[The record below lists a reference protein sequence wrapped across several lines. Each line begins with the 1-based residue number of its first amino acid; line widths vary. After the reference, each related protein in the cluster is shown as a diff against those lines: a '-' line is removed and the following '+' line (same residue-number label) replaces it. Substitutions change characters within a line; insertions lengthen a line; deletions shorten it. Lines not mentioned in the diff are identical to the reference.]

1 MDFNS
6 IFSDTM
12 DGFRAVGASADEAY
26 NKAIDLLLGE
36 QPASPPPA
44 ELPPLEV
51 PEQKLFA
58 RPEPPISL
66 VKEESI
72 PPAAAQFPYAPV
84 LVEELAPLAA
94 VPEPPKVQTS
104 LSSESKER
112 VPKESQNMLDS
123 MINQIPP
130 NIRAFA
136 GGIFTQTMEREP
148 SLITEKYLT
157 PETLEFLR
165 HAVRESN
172 GKVLDYT
179 LWDKLGASSVNDL
192 MSNVTHLPSM
202 MKTFLGEAA
211 ITTDKNGDTWINDRF
226 NFAKNIPLRDLRKKE
241 NDISILWRV
250 FKGGDPKT
258 GMPGVRGPYGV
269 LRMLASMYGPEDGK
283 GAPIKINLGNLH
295 DMARRY

>member
-1 MDFNS
+1 
-6 IFSDTM
+6 
-12 DGFRAVGASADEAY
+12 
-26 NKAIDLLLGE
+26 
-36 QPASPPPA
+36 
-44 ELPPLEV
+44 
-51 PEQKLFA
+51 
-58 RPEPPISL
+58 
-66 VKEESI
+66 
-72 PPAAAQFPYAPV
+72 
-84 LVEELAPLAA
+84 
-94 VPEPPKVQTS
+94 
-104 LSSESKER
+104 
-112 VPKESQNMLDS
+112 MLDS